1 MTNRKHS
8 KLVKKKKKLKLI
20 RINEAEGG
28 EAKVLSKEGGGRKV
42 RGWTGEAR
50 IREGREG

>member
-8 KLVKKKKKLKLI
+8 KLVKKRKLNLI

-42 RGWTGEAR
+42 RGWTSEAR